1 METIRDLKARI
12 RRLEQALKSEQSVV
26 ESQRNSIRGERV
38 VQERLTKDKLE
49 LETRLHRSED
59 QRRAVL
65 LILERG
71 S

>member
-65 LILERG
+65 LILERE